1 MEFHLIAKREWTS
14 KYRGVV
20 TKPSQSAVSKPSSL
34 DKARNTREQHQTSK
48 STPPDVN
55 QEKDKELPSPE
66 EILLTLLV
74 QVDSCSPA
82 DLLALTT
89 ILPHD
94 SDERKNFDRQET
106 FILGDPAAVSI
117 GLVGIHMNADTMTR
131 IKVSLC
137 GRKYL
142 PTFSETVATWKATTL
157 SMS

>member
-1 MEFHLIAKREWTS
+1 VEFHLIAKREWTS

-34 DKARNTREQHQTSK
+34 DKARNTREQHQTSNI
-48 STPPDVN
+48 TPPDVN

-106 FILGDPAAVSI
+106 FILGDPAASFNRPSGHTYECRYHDPHQGFPV
-117 GLVGIHMNADTMTR
+117 
-131 IKVSLC
+131 
-137 GRKYL
+137 
-142 PTFSETVATWKATTL
+142 WKKIFAHIL
-157 SMS
+157 